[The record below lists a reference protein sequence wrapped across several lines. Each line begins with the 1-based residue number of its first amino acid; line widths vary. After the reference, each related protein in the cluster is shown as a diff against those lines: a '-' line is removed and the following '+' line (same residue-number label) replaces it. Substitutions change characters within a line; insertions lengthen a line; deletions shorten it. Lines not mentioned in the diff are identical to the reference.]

1 MPVGSPAYRHARA
14 GCYPS
19 RMHPRKLGQPAP
31 AVESNSALVDLQSA
45 LDLESFWRACVRLVE
60 TRLPHRS
67 CSLMFNIV
75 DFEPTAARH
84 HVGQPRNP
92 DYMPAT
98 SLTISGPFLARH
110 PQIKLYTYSQ
120 ILSEDPDAQHRR
132 LDQEPDPEWTE
143 FVHLAFWRD
152 ARPEAVFSIHRPP
165 DQSHITDEEHEFLR
179 QLHPMIEAGLRRLR
193 AVEGERNRRLVYES
207 FLYRMPMAVMFVDA
221 QGEVLFATP
230 EAEKQCARW
239 NRGLRRD
246 IGSDRQLS
254 LPGQV
259 GWLVHEGGG
268 DESPAA
274 IKIRH
279 PALTGLTLKIDRNW
293 QEPSKHLSPCYVLT
307 FVEERTASEAP
318 REPTQRALLLL
329 QQLSPSERRV
339 ALLVAKGL
347 RNDEIAE
354 QLCRSRRTV
363 EFQLNSIYRKLE
375 VSSRTQLACA
385 LA

>member
-1 MPVGSPAYRHARA
+1 M
-14 GCYPS
+14 
-19 RMHPRKLGQPAP
+19 
-31 AVESNSALVDLQSA
+31 
-45 LDLESFWRACVRLVE
+45 
-60 TRLPHRS
+60 
-67 CSLMFNIV
+67 
-75 DFEPTAARH
+75 
-84 HVGQPRNP
+84 
-92 DYMPAT
+92 
-98 SLTISGPFLARH
+98 
-110 PQIKLYTYSQ
+110 
-120 ILSEDPDAQHRR
+120 
-132 LDQEPDPEWTE
+132 
-143 FVHLAFWRD
+143 
-152 ARPEAVFSIHRPP
+152 
-165 DQSHITDEEHEFLR
+165 
-179 QLHPMIEAGLRRLR
+179 
-193 AVEGERNRRLVYES
+193 
-207 FLYRMPMAVMFVDA
+207 
-221 QGEVLFATP
+221 LFATP

-246 IGSDRQLS
+246 IESDRQLS

-268 DESPAA
+268 DELPPSAAGAVTAAA

-279 PALTGLTLKIDRNW
+279 PSLLGLALKIDRNW
-293 QEPSKHLSPCYVLT
+293 QEPSQHLSPCYVLT
-307 FVEERTASEAP
+307 FVEERTASDAP